1 MNKIVTITRTK
12 STKDATYGN
21 LRVIQNDKVL
31 FECKTLE
38 RPWVDNKNN
47 VSCIPP
53 GTYDVM
59 KTYSNRFK
67 KPLYLID
74 KVPGRSGVRIHPANF
89 VSQLQGCIALGD
101 KHQDINNDGIL
112 DVTNSVATQK
122 KFDEVMNNMPFK
134 LELIDLVNN
143 INNN

>member
-89 VSQLQGCIALGD
+89 VSQLEGCIALGD
-101 KHQDINNDGIL
+101 KFADINNDGIL